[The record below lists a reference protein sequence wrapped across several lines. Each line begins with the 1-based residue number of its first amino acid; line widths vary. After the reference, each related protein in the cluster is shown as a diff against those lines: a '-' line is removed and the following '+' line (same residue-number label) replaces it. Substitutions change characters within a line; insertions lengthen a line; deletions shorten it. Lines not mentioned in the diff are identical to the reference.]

1 MKVSHSN
8 QSIEE
13 HNEEVLKYLFDT
25 YFTRL
30 CQFMYTYWDNKQE
43 IEEQVMDIYV
53 HLWQHP
59 EKIKPDLSIKAY
71 LFQSARN
78 KCLKLIRDKKEILS
92 LDGLEENIN
101 TDEPTSLEMQ
111 ELNELIQK
119 AILAIP
125 ANSREIFLKSRN
137 DNLTNQEIAEKMN
150 ISLKTVEKHISR
162 SLKIVREIIG
172 DQYIFFIFL

>member
-43 IEEQVMDIYV
+43 IEEEVMDIYV

-71 LFQSARN
+71 LLQSARN
-78 KCLKLIRDKKEILS
+78 KCLKLIRDKKEPIP
-92 LDGLEENIN
+92 LDEIKEETNLNETNFLEAK
-101 TDEPTSLEMQ
+101 
-111 ELNELIQK
+111 ELDELIQR
-119 AILAIP
+119 AICAIP

-137 DNLTNQEIAEKMN
+137 DNLSNQDIANEMGV
-150 ISLKTVEKHISR
+150 SLKTVEKHITR
-162 SLKIVREIIG
+162 SLKIIKEILG
-172 DQYIFFIFL
+172 DQYIFVIFL